1 MNNKTSHLFTN
12 QDELPKPFSNSAKDR
27 FQLGQQFWPCYLPIF
42 LGLLNFRSIQFAVY
56 LYVSPWTAK
65 RLSSLKRNEFSPF
78 PFPAID
84 FDVPSKSLVRTLLHA
99 IVPFLSPASSPSQTR
114 SANVK
119 VSQPLLLTPL

>member
-1 MNNKTSHLFTN
+1 MVIES
-12 QDELPKPFSNSAKDR
+12 
-27 FQLGQQFWPCYLPIF
+27 
-42 LGLLNFRSIQFAVY
+42 
-56 LYVSPWTAK
+56 K

-119 VSQPLLLTPL
+119 HQKQWESKCNLRFSGSQHRREQGTGNREQGAGSREQGAGNWEPEKLGNEKSKKNNK